1 MPAARYKSPTP
12 LERLKTMER
21 VNQPLSV
28 GGLAARLGVP
38 RQRIY
43 ALVDRKQIR
52 ATPMAGGLVI
62 TAEEANRVIEAAI
75 RVDTRDG
82 RSRLVFNFI

>member
-1 MPAARYKSPTP
+1 MPVAQLKSLAP
-12 LERLKTMER
+12 LERVTE
-21 VNQPLSV
+21 PLSI

-43 ALVDRKQIR
+43 TMAEKGQIR
-52 ATPMAGGLVI
+52 AVQMAGGLVI
-62 TAEEANRVIEAAI
+62 PVEEANRVIEAAI

-82 RSRLVFNFI
+82 RYRLVFNFI

>member
-1 MPAARYKSPTP
+1 MSTILKSAPN
-12 LERLKTMER
+12 ER
-21 VNQPLSV
+21 VTAPLSI

-43 ALVDRKQIR
+43 ALVDKKQIR
-52 ATPMAGGLVI
+52 AVPMAGGLVI
-62 TAEEANRVIEAAI
+62 TPEEANRVIEAAI

>member
-1 MPAARYKSPTP
+1 MLAAQRKPTP
-12 LERLKTMER
+12 SER
-21 VNQPLSV
+21 VSQPLSI

-38 RQRIY
+38 RQRVY
-43 ALVDRKQIR
+43 ALVEKGQIK
-52 ATPMAGGLVI
+52 AVPMSGGKVI
-62 TAEEANRVIEAAI
+62 SVEEANRVIEAAI

>member
-1 MPAARYKSPTP
+1 MPAVQHKRATII
-12 LERLKTMER
+12 LGR
-21 VNQPLSV
+21 VTQPVSI
-28 GGLAARLGVP
+28 GGLAAHLGVP

-43 ALVDRKQIR
+43 VLVKQGQIR
-52 ATPMAGGLVI
+52 ALPMSGGLVI

>member
-1 MPAARYKSPTP
+1 MPAAQRQLAP
-12 LERLKTMER
+12 LERVTT
-21 VNQPLSV
+21 PLSI

-43 ALVDRKQIR
+43 ALVEKKQIR
-52 ATPMAGGLVI
+52 AVQMAGGLVI
-62 TAEEANRVIEAAI
+62 TAEEANRVLEAAI

>member
-1 MPAARYKSPTP
+1 MPAAQRKSAPFP
-12 LERLKTMER
+12 ER
-21 VNQPLSV
+21 VTQPISI

-43 ALVDRKQIR
+43 ALVDKKQIR
-52 ATPMAGGLVI
+52 AVPMAGGLVI

>member
-1 MPAARYKSPTP
+1 MPAAQRKPAAP
-12 LERLKTMER
+12 LER
-21 VNQPLSV
+21 VNSPLSI

-43 ALVDRKQIR
+43 ALVDKKQIR

-62 TAEEANRVIEAAI
+62 TPDEANRVIEAAI

>member
-1 MPAARYKSPTP
+1 MPAAQHKSAAP
-12 LERLKTMER
+12 LERVT
-21 VNQPLSV
+21 QPLSI

-43 ALVDRKQIR
+43 ALVDKKQIR
-52 ATPMAGGLVI
+52 AVPMAGGLVI
-62 TAEEANRVIEAAI
+62 TPEEANRVIEAAI

>member
-1 MPAARYKSPTP
+1 MSMAMQKPAPN
-12 LERLKTMER
+12 ERTI
-21 VNQPLSV
+21 QPLSI

-43 ALVDRKQIR
+43 TLVEKGQIK
-52 ATPMAGGLVI
+52 AVPMSGGLVI
-62 TAEEANRVIEAAI
+62 GVDEANRVIDAAI

-82 RSRLVFNFI
+82 RSRIVFNFI

>member
-1 MPAARYKSPTP
+1 MPAAQRKSAPP
-12 LERLKTMER
+12 PER
-21 VNQPLSV
+21 VTQPISI

-43 ALVDRKQIR
+43 ALVDKKQIR
-52 ATPMAGGLVI
+52 AVPMAGGLVI
-62 TAEEANRVIEAAI
+62 TADEANRVIEAAI

>member
-1 MPAARYKSPTP
+1 MPAAQRKSAPP
-12 LERLKTMER
+12 PER
-21 VNQPLSV
+21 VTQPISI

-43 ALVDRKQIR
+43 ALVDKKQIR
-52 ATPMAGGLVI
+52 AVPMAGGLVI